1 MRIKKVKLEKQTDT
15 ALQITEDS
23 TEGSIFTAADYCTE
37 VALERK
43 NENSKPIYLK
53 RI

>member
-1 MRIKKVKLEKQTDT
+1 MRIQKGKLEKQTDT
-15 ALQITEDS
+15 TLQVTEDS
-23 TEGSIFTAADYCTE
+23 AEGSVFTAADYYTE